1 MRLVL
6 LTFVL
11 AACGDPTRLEANL
24 YSRACKAPAECTSI
38 FVGNQCE
45 PCACPNAAI
54 RSDEW
59 PVYSADRAAA
69 ISACDSPPTA
79 PCNKPCE
86 RKRAVC
92 PLFDTTGEGAGTC
105 TLN

>member
-6 LTFVL
+6 LACVL
-11 AACGDPTRLEANL
+11 VGCGDPTMIQANF
-24 YSRACKAPAECTSI
+24 YSRACRAPAECRSV

-45 PCACPNAAI
+45 PCSCPNAAI
-54 RSDEW
+54 RAEEW
-59 PVYSADRAAA
+59 DVYAADRAAA

-79 PCNKPCE
+79 PCTTPCE

-92 PLFDTTGEGAGTC
+92 PLFDTTGDTAGTC
-105 TLN
+105 ALN